1 MLFLRFPARH
11 MLVLGALSLLTWSS
25 AFAEKPEWNKN
36 NGPDRK
42 QPSSEARHKDAGK
55 RQRDEARPG
64 SYFRDEHRVA
74 IRDYYGREYGAGK
87 RCPPGLA
94 KKANGCLPPG
104 QAKKWQL
111 GHVLPRDVIYYAV
124 PPAVL
129 VQLGSPPSGHKFVRV
144 AGDILLIAMGT
155 GMVIDAIQ
163 DLGRL

>member
-1 MLFLRFPARH
+1 MSPFSFPSRRV
-11 MLVLGALSLLTWSS
+11 LVLLAAILLSGTS
-25 AFAEKPEWNKN
+25 AFAEKPAWNKD

-42 QPSSEARHKDAGK
+42 RPSSEARREDAGK
-55 RQRDEARPG
+55 RQRDEVRPG
-64 SYFRDEHRVA
+64 AYFRDEHRVA

-104 QAKKWQL
+104 QAKKWQV

-129 VQLGSPPSGHKFVRV
+129 VQLGPPPSGHKFVRI
-144 AGDILLIAMGT
+144 AGDILLIAIGT
-155 GMVIDAIQ
+155 GMVIDAIE
-163 DLGRL
+163 DLGR